1 MRAAADVEQQTIGRV
16 AGDQRRVTQAPVG
29 NEFEQ
34 GGIGFGI
41 FGNRLDAGMHGAG
54 LRQRQARLE
63 TKPLGCLIDSRED
76 FDIAALA
83 GDDKR
88 RRSFR

>member
-1 MRAAADVEQQTIGRV
+1 
-16 AGDQRRVTQAPVG
+16 
-29 NEFEQ
+29 
-34 GGIGFGI
+34 
-41 FGNRLDAGMHGAG
+41 

-88 RRSFR
+88 RRSFG